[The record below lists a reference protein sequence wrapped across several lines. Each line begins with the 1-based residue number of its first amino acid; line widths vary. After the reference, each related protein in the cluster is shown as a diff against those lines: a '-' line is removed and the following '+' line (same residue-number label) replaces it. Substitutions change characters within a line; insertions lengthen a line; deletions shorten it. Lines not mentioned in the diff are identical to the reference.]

1 LRDHG
6 HLNDTT
12 NTMDVTS
19 SALVLILITL
29 VAGTVNGALGYGFSS
44 ITVPVALLFYTN
56 RVLNPALVW
65 VEVVLNAYVLWVNR
79 ASVPQ
84 VWRRVVP
91 MILGLAPGVVLGTA
105 LVHRV
110 QPGWLKLATFIVL
123 LPLILLQA
131 AGFRRPIKA
140 ERRFGLF
147 FGGGLGVLYSV
158 TTISG
163 PPLALMLSNQGL
175 TKQDFRAGLGLVRLA
190 ESTFTAV
197 AYYFAGMFSVESA
210 GLLPYILPSL
220 VVGIPLGVRV
230 IRHVRPET
238 FRRVCMSFDAWV
250 VGFGISTLLR
260 QLHVIETHAAF
271 FVLAAVGLLDTWL
284 LYRFFH
290 AKTPEAAPHA
300 RRRLAAAAS
309 NSSPIPASSPPLLND
324 VSARVT

>member
-1 LRDHG
+1 
-6 HLNDTT
+6 
-12 NTMDVTS
+12 MDVTAGS
-19 SALVLILITL
+19 LVLVLITLI
-29 VAGTVNGALGYGFSS
+29 AATVNGALGYGFSS
-44 ITVPVALLFYTN
+44 ITVPVALLFYAN

-65 VEVVLNAYVLWVNR
+65 IEVVLNAYVLWVNR
-79 ASVPQ
+79 ASVPH

-91 MILGLAPGVVLGTA
+91 IIVGLAPGVVLGTS
-105 LVHRV
+105 LLHRV

-131 AGFRRPIKA
+131 AGFRRPIRD
-140 ERRFGLF
+140 ERGVGLL

-163 PPLALMLSNQGL
+163 PPLAVMLSNQGF

-197 AYYFAGMFSVESA
+197 AYYFAGMFSLDSA

-260 QLHVIETHAAF
+260 QLHIIETEAAF
-271 FVLAAVGLLDTWL
+271 SVLAAVAVLDIWL
-284 LYRFFH
+284 LYRFFRSQ
-290 AKTPEAAPHA
+290 APDTVVPGA
-300 RRRLAAAAS
+300 Q
-309 NSSPIPASSPPLLND
+309 PAP
-324 VSARVT
+324 ATQ

>member
-1 LRDHG
+1 
-6 HLNDTT
+6 
-12 NTMDVTS
+12 MDATS
-19 SALVLILITL
+19 SALVLIVITL
-29 VAGTVNGALGYGFSS
+29 VAATVNGALGYGFSS
-44 ITVPVALLFYTN
+44 ITVPVALLFYAN

-65 VEVVLNAYVLWVNR
+65 VEVVLNACVLWVNR
-79 ASVPQ
+79 ASVPR

-91 MILGLAPGVVLGTA
+91 MIVGLAPGVVLGTS
-105 LVHRV
+105 LLHRV
-110 QPGWLKLATFIVL
+110 QPAWLKLATFIVL

-131 AGFRRPIKA
+131 AGFRRPIRA
-140 ERRFGLF
+140 ERPVGLL

-163 PPLALMLSNQGL
+163 PPLAVMLSNQGF

-197 AYYFAGMFSVESA
+197 AYYFAGMFSIESA

-238 FRRVCMSFDAWV
+238 FKRVCMSFDAWV
-250 VGFGISTLLR
+250 VGYGISTLLQ
-260 QLHVIETHAAF
+260 QLALVEGAAAF
-271 FVLAAVGLLDTWL
+271 SVLTTVGLVDTWL

-290 AKTPEAAPHA
+290 IQPPQAIAAA
-300 RRRLAAAAS
+300 EAAAS
-309 NSSPIPASSPPLLND
+309 G
-324 VSARVT
+324 

>member
-1 LRDHG
+1 
-6 HLNDTT
+6 
-12 NTMDVTS
+12 MDITPS
-19 SALVLILITL
+19 SLVLILITL
-29 VAGTVNGALGYGFSS
+29 LAATVNGALGYGFSS
-44 ITVPVALLFYTN
+44 ITVPVALLFYAN

-79 ASVPQ
+79 ASVPH

-91 MILGLAPGVVLGTA
+91 MIVGLAPGVVLGTS

-110 QPGWLKLATFIVL
+110 QPGWLKLATFLVL

-131 AGFRRPIKA
+131 AGFRRPIRD
-140 ERRFGLF
+140 ERRVGVL

-163 PPLALMLSNQGL
+163 PPLAVMLSNQGL
-175 TKQDFRAGLGLVRLA
+175 AKQDFRAGLGLVRLA

-197 AYYFAGMFSVESA
+197 AYYLAGMFSSESA

-220 VVGIPLGVRV
+220 VVGIPLGVRI

-260 QLHVIETHAAF
+260 QLHVIETDAAF
-271 FVLAAVGLLDTWL
+271 SVLATVAVLDIWL
-284 LYRFFH
+284 LYRFFR
-290 AKTPEAAPHA
+290 KQAPTTLGSGA
-300 RRRLAAAAS
+300 Q
-309 NSSPIPASSPPLLND
+309 PAP
-324 VSARVT
+324 ATQ

>member
-1 LRDHG
+1 
-6 HLNDTT
+6 
-12 NTMDVTS
+12 MTS
-19 SALVLILITL
+19 ASIALILITL
-29 VAGTVNGALGYGFSS
+29 LAATVNGALGYGFSS
-44 ITVPVALLFYTN
+44 ITAPVALLFYTN
-56 RVLNPALVW
+56 RILNPALVW
-65 VEVVLNAYVLWVNR
+65 VELPLNAYVLWVNR
-79 ASVPQ
+79 ASVPH

-91 MILGLAPGVVLGTA
+91 MIVGLAPGVVLGTS

-131 AGFRRPIKA
+131 AGFRRPIRD
-140 ERRFGLF
+140 ERRVGLL

-163 PPLALMLSNQGL
+163 PPLAVMLSNQGF

-197 AYYFAGMFSVESA
+197 AYYFAGMFSIESA

-238 FRRVCMSFDAWV
+238 FRRVCMSFAAWV
-250 VGFGISTLLR
+250 AGYGSSTLLR
-260 QLHVIETHAAF
+260 RLHVLESGAAF
-271 FVLAAVGLLDTWL
+271 SVLAAVGALDAWL
-284 LYRFFH
+284 LYRCFRNQ
-290 AKTPEAAPHA
+290 TPGTVAPG
-300 RRRLAAAAS
+300 
-309 NSSPIPASSPPLLND
+309 PQPAP
-324 VSARVT
+324 ATQ